1 LQIVKLPHTRFEDKV
16 RPTTSNCDDALQ
28 TVRPL
33 QIRLEVDV
41 AAVAIN
47 SDALQLVTGEQ
58 TTSEVAVHPC
68 TANWICEQL
77 PQPTQTRFEVA
88 VAEMFSNVP
97 VVHTERSWQITFDVG
112 VADETWNEVTVLQ
125 GVTGEHPGP
134 DVRDALDTWKKF
146 VPHACRLKQSKL
158 VSVLLN

>member
-1 LQIVKLPHTRFEDKV
+1 VLA
-16 RPTTSNCDDALQ
+16 TTSNCDEALQ

-58 TTSEVAVHPC
+58 TTSEVAV
-68 TANWICEQL
+68 
-77 PQPTQTRFEVA
+77 
-88 VAEMFSNVP
+88 AEMFSNVP
-97 VVHTERSWQITFDVG
+97 VVHTERFWQITFDVG
-112 VADETWNEVTVLQ
+112 VAVETWNEVTVLQ